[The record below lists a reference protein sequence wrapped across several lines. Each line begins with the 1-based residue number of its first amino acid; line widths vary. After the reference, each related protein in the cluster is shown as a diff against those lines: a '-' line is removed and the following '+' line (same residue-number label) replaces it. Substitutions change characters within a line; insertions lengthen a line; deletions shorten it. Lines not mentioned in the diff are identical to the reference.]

1 MLARR
6 KSRAAT
12 SESGEGNADEAA
24 PQEGAAQGEAPELHM
39 QMEKDDGGRLT
50 VRHISPR
57 KTEQQREEERAAHH
71 GDANA
76 RMADDE
82 KNILRHRDDY
92 AAYQEMSDS
101 LDPGGYER

>member
-1 MLARR
+1 M
-6 KSRAAT
+6 
-12 SESGEGNADEAA
+12 
-24 PQEGAAQGEAPELHM
+24 PQEGAAQGEAPELNM
-39 QMEKDDGGRLT
+39 QMEKEDGGRLI

-57 KTEQQREEERAAHH
+57 KTDQEKREEADARQYS
-71 GDANA
+71 DANA

-92 AAYQEMSDS
+92 DAYQEMSDS

>member
-6 KSRAAT
+6 KHRAGAP
-12 SESGEGNADEAA
+12 EGGEGAAGEAA

-39 QMEKDDGGRLT
+39 QTEKEDGGRLT

-57 KTEQQREEERAAHH
+57 KTEQQREDERAAQR

-92 AAYQEMSDS
+92 EAYQEMSDS
-101 LDPGGYER
+101 PDPGGYER